1 MGEATRSVFW
11 GSVMLI
17 LALALFLVAAGVVP
31 SGSEGRAA
39 PLMVVAMAGMVLAAG
54 GIALLLSSTSRLRL
68 ALVAVML
75 AGFAAIGGWIAFNG
89 TAETISGGVAFLT
102 REENAL
108 LGRLTFG
115 MGAVLSVL
123 VLILVLRQ
131 LRGGPDA

>member
-1 MGEATRSVFW
+1 MGETTRSVSW
-11 GSVMLI
+11 GVVVLI
-17 LALALFLVAAGVVP
+17 VALGLFFVAAGVIAP
-31 SGSEGRAA
+31 GSEVPVAS
-39 PLMVVAMAGMVLAAG
+39 PMVVAMAGMVLAAG
-54 GIALLLSSTSRLRL
+54 GIALMLSSTSRLRL
-68 ALVAVML
+68 PLVAVML

-123 VLILVLRQ
+123 VLFLVLRQ